1 MRAPLLFV
9 VCMLLAAGAL
19 AKADDTVTF
28 REACSGD
35 DPTAGFMQSPALWQS
50 TPGGS
55 VITFDTCGPA
65 AFSFVRLMISVRGT
79 GQPVANLAIPVVPT
93 SSSTT
98 PGCITHSAST
108 NLLVITGAPFLSEL
122 RAVADGDDLVN
133 FLARRC
139 VN

>member
-9 VCMLLAAGAL
+9 VCMLLAAL
-19 AKADDTVTF
+19 ANADDTVTF

-65 AFSFVRLMISVRGT
+65 AFRFVRLMISVRGT
-79 GQPVANLAIPVVPT
+79 GQQVANLAIPVVPT

-98 PGCITHSAST
+98 PGCLTHSAST

-122 RAVADGDDLVN
+122 RAVTDGEDLVN

>member
-1 MRAPLLFV
+1 MRAPLPFV
-9 VCMLLAAGAL
+9 VFMLLAAL
-19 AKADDTVTF
+19 AKADTVTF

-35 DPTAGFMQSPALWQS
+35 DATAGFMQSPALWQS

-55 VITFDTCGPA
+55 VITFDTCGPNVPA
-65 AFSFVRLMISVRGT
+65 RFVRLMISVRGT
-79 GQPVANLAIPVVPT
+79 GQQVANLAIPAVPT